1 MKLIEQIDF
10 RSEEVQDVMGKIP
23 SWILRCGN
31 LVILFV
37 VLLLIIGSYFFEYP
51 DTLAANVI
59 ITNSTP
65 PIDVVANASGNIELL
80 NVKNKDNVR
89 KGQVLAVVHSTSNY
103 KDVMFLKKNLF
114 KWIKEKETVGNIV
127 ECLANKNLQL
137 GELQEQYLEVCQNA
151 FKLNS
156 FKSRKYYDRKIIG
169 NRKKLQFDSNI
180 DRQKEQMLKLY
191 TEKEKILKATYLR
204 DSTLFNLGLISAE
217 EYEKSCIVFLQGKQE
232 AFNCMIEVQEMK
244 RQMLGNQENIIDL
257 DNENDEKLELF
268 EQDLQN
274 SLQKMMAMILDWEQQ
289 YVMKSPI
296 EGTVNLVGAFG
307 KKQYVNV
314 KDLMFVIV
322 PTIHET
328 SIGKAFFK
336 ADGLGKISVG
346 QKVMVFVNNY
356 PEEDFG
362 YIMGLVSSV
371 SDTPTA
377 DGLYMV
383 DITFPNGLKTIYN
396 KFIPSSKQL
405 IGSAKIII
413 KNRRLSDWFLLPI
426 RKIIK
431 SQQAIK
437 KEIYN

>member
-1 MKLIEQIDF
+1 
-10 RSEEVQDVMGKIP
+10 
-23 SWILRCGN
+23 
-31 LVILFV
+31 
-37 VLLLIIGSYFFEYP
+37 
-51 DTLAANVI
+51 
-59 ITNSTP
+59 
-65 PIDVVANASGNIELL
+65 
-80 NVKNKDNVR
+80 
-89 KGQVLAVVHSTSNY
+89 
-103 KDVMFLKKNLF
+103 
-114 KWIKEKETVGNIV
+114 
-127 ECLANKNLQL
+127 
-137 GELQEQYLEVCQNA
+137 
-151 FKLNS
+151 
-156 FKSRKYYDRKIIG
+156 
-169 NRKKLQFDSNI
+169 
-180 DRQKEQMLKLY
+180 
-191 TEKEKILKATYLR
+191 
-204 DSTLFNLGLISAE
+204 
-217 EYEKSCIVFLQGKQE
+217 
-232 AFNCMIEVQEMK
+232 MIEVQEMK

-274 SLQKMMAMILDWEQQ
+274 SLQKMMAMILEWEQQ

-314 KDLMFVIV
+314 KDLMFVIA

-362 YIMGLVSSV
+362 YIMGLVS
-371 SDTPTA
+371 
-377 DGLYMV
+377 
-383 DITFPNGLKTIYN
+383 LKTIYN

-437 KEIYN
+437 KEIYNKK

>member
-1 MKLIEQIDF
+1 
-10 RSEEVQDVMGKIP
+10 
-23 SWILRCGN
+23 
-31 LVILFV
+31 
-37 VLLLIIGSYFFEYP
+37 
-51 DTLAANVI
+51 
-59 ITNSTP
+59 
-65 PIDVVANASGNIELL
+65 
-80 NVKNKDNVR
+80 
-89 KGQVLAVVHSTSNY
+89 
-103 KDVMFLKKNLF
+103 
-114 KWIKEKETVGNIV
+114 
-127 ECLANKNLQL
+127 
-137 GELQEQYLEVCQNA
+137 
-151 FKLNS
+151 
-156 FKSRKYYDRKIIG
+156 
-169 NRKKLQFDSNI
+169 
-180 DRQKEQMLKLY
+180 MLKLY

-257 DNENDEKLELF
+257 DNENDEKLEIY

-274 SLQKMMAMILDWEQQ
+274 SLQKMMAMILEWEQQ

-314 KDLMFVIV
+314 KDLMFVIA

>member
-1 MKLIEQIDF
+1 
-10 RSEEVQDVMGKIP
+10 
-23 SWILRCGN
+23 
-31 LVILFV
+31 
-37 VLLLIIGSYFFEYP
+37 
-51 DTLAANVI
+51 
-59 ITNSTP
+59 
-65 PIDVVANASGNIELL
+65 
-80 NVKNKDNVR
+80 
-89 KGQVLAVVHSTSNY
+89 
-103 KDVMFLKKNLF
+103 MFLKKNLF

-307 KKQYVNV
+307 KRQYVNV